1 MLSIGHG
8 EGKMKKVRRILS
20 NSLFL
25 IFFVFLLSAV
35 ETHAETVVI
44 KAGRLIDPVA
54 GTAVANQI
62 ILIEG
67 AKIKAVGPNLSIPK
81 DARVI
86 DLSRATVLPGLFD
99 CHTHMCAT
107 INIRGKS
114 LEEFRSDIVVYMISE
129 TTGYRALLGAANA
142 RSMLEAG
149 FTTIRDMGNAGNYAD
164 IDLKKAID
172 NGLLPG
178 PKMFVSGKIIAPFA
192 GQVTVN
198 TEQRDL
204 GRQDYLYADT
214 RDEIQKAI
222 RENIHFGADWIKIVV
237 DDQRYIYSVD
247 DLKFIIDESARAG
260 LRVAAH
266 TITEPGS
273 LNTAEAGVASIEHGF
288 LMNDKGLEWAK
299 KNGCVLVGTPFPKGQ
314 LETIGLGDFYPTII
328 DVHKRAYK
336 MNVAMAYGS
345 DVSFSIQNKS
355 RGELSLEHIES
366 YSEAGIPAADILRML
381 TTNAA
386 KLLRVENERGTI
398 AQDMTADL
406 IATADNPLDNIQAL
420 KNVTF
425 VMREGKIYKQ
435 K

>member
-1 MLSIGHG
+1 
-8 EGKMKKVRRILS
+8 MKKNSRFLA
-20 NSLFL
+20 NSLIFL
-25 IFFVFLLSAV
+25 FLVFLTSVVGAQ
-35 ETHAETVVI
+35 AETVVI
-44 KAGRLIDPVA
+44 KAGRLIDSVA
-54 GTAVANQI
+54 GTAAVNQI
-62 ILIEG
+62 ILVEG
-67 AKIKAVGPNLSIPK
+67 STIKAVGPNLSIPK
-81 DARVI
+81 DARVV

-107 INIRGKS
+107 INVRGNS
-114 LEEFRSDIVVYMISE
+114 LEEFRSDILVYMIGE

-172 NGLLPG
+172 NGLIPG

-192 GQVTVN
+192 GQVIVN
-198 TEQRDL
+198 TEQRDI
-204 GRQDYLYADT
+204 GRQDYIYADT
-214 RDEIQKAI
+214 RDEIRKAI

-237 DDQRYIYSVD
+237 DDQRYIYSVE

-260 LRVAAH
+260 LKVAAH
-266 TITEPGS
+266 TITEPGG

-314 LETIGLGDFYPTII
+314 LEAIGLGDFYPAII
-328 DVHKRAYK
+328 DLHKRAYR
-336 MNVAMAYGS
+336 MSVAMAYGT
-345 DVSFSIQNKS
+345 DVTYSIQNKG

-366 YSEAGIPAADILRML
+366 FSEAGIPAADILRML

-386 KLLRVENERGTI
+386 KLLGVENERGTI
-398 AQDMTADL
+398 AQGMAADL

>member
-1 MLSIGHG
+1 
-8 EGKMKKVRRILS
+8 
-20 NSLFL
+20 
-25 IFFVFLLSAV
+25 
-35 ETHAETVVI
+35 
-44 KAGRLIDPVA
+44 
-54 GTAVANQI
+54 
-62 ILIEG
+62 
-67 AKIKAVGPNLSIPK
+67 
-81 DARVI
+81 
-86 DLSRATVLPGLFD
+86 
-99 CHTHMCAT
+99 
-107 INIRGKS
+107 
-114 LEEFRSDIVVYMISE
+114 
-129 TTGYRALLGAANA
+129 
-142 RSMLEAG
+142 
-149 FTTIRDMGNAGNYAD
+149 MGNAGNYAD

-172 NGLLPG
+172 NGLVPG

-266 TITEPGS
+266 TITEQGG

-288 LMNDKGLEWAK
+288 LMNDKGLELAK
-299 KNGCVLVGTPFPKGQ
+299 RNGCVLVGTPFPKRH
-314 LETIGLGDFYPTII
+314 LDTIGLGDFYPAII
-328 DVHKRAYK
+328 DVQKRAYK
-336 MNVAMAYGS
+336 MNVPMAYGS
-345 DVSFSIQNKS
+345 DVSFSMQNKS

-366 YSEAGIPAADILRML
+366 FSEAGIPAADILRLL

-386 KLLRVENERGTI
+386 KLLGVENERGTI
-398 AQDMTADL
+398 AQGMAADL
-406 IATADNPLDNIQAL
+406 IATADNPLVNIQTL

>member
-1 MLSIGHG
+1 M
-8 EGKMKKVRRILS
+8 KMRSRFLL
-20 NSLFL
+20 NSL
-25 IFFVFLLSAV
+25 VFLLFVSMTSVISAQ
-35 ETHAETVVI
+35 AETVAI
-44 KAGRLIDPVA
+44 KAGRLLDPAA
-54 GTAVANQI
+54 GTVALHQI

-67 AKIKAVGPNLSIPK
+67 SKIKAVGPNLTIPK
-81 DARVI
+81 EAKVI
-86 DLSRATVLPGLFD
+86 DLSKATVLPGLFD

-107 INIRGKS
+107 IPIRGKS
-114 LEEFRSDIVVYMISE
+114 LEEFRSDIVAYMIAE
-129 TTGYRALLGAANA
+129 TTSYRALLGAANA
-142 RSMLEAG
+142 RSMLDAG

-198 TEQRDL
+198 TEFRDI
-204 GRQDYLYADT
+204 GKQDYIYADT
-214 RDEIQKAI
+214 RDEIRKAI
-222 RENIHFGADWIKIVV
+222 RENIHFGADWTKIVV

-260 LRVAAH
+260 LKVAAH
-266 TITEPGS
+266 TISEPGG

-288 LMNDKGLEWAK
+288 MLSDKALEWAK

-314 LETIGLGDFYPTII
+314 LETVGLGDFYPAII
-328 DVHKRAYK
+328 DVHRRAYK
-336 MNVAMAYGS
+336 MNVPMAYGS
-345 DVSFSIQNKS
+345 DVTFSLPNKG

-366 YSEAGIPAADILRML
+366 LREAGVPVADILRLL

-386 KLLRVENERGTI
+386 KLLGVGNERGAI
-398 AQDMTADL
+398 AQGMFADL
-406 IATADNPLDNIQAL
+406 IATAENPLDNIMAL
-420 KNVTF
+420 KGVMF
-425 VMREGKIYKQ
+425 VMREGKVYKQ

>member
-1 MLSIGHG
+1 
-8 EGKMKKVRRILS
+8 MKKIYRFLAFSLI
-20 NSLFL
+20 SLFL
-25 IFFVFLLSAV
+25 VFLTFVAGAR
-35 ETHAETVVI
+35 AETVAI
-44 KAGRLIDPVA
+44 KAGRLIDPAA
-54 GTAVANQI
+54 GTAAVNQI
-62 ILIEG
+62 ILVEG
-67 AKIKAVGPNLSIPK
+67 SKIKAVGPNLSIPK
-81 DARVI
+81 DARVV

-107 INIRGKS
+107 IKVRGNS
-114 LEEFRSDIVVYMISE
+114 LEELRSDILVYMIGE
-129 TTGYRALLGAANA
+129 TTGYRALLGAVNA

-172 NGLLPG
+172 NGLVPG

-192 GQVTVN
+192 GQVIVN
-198 TEQRDL
+198 TEQKDI
-204 GRQDYLYADT
+204 GRQDYIYADT
-214 RDEIQKAI
+214 RDEIRKAI

-247 DLKFIIDESARAG
+247 DLKYIIDESARAG
-260 LRVAAH
+260 LKVAAH
-266 TITEPGS
+266 TITDQGG

-288 LMNDKGLEWAK
+288 LLNDKALEWAK

-314 LETIGLGDFYPTII
+314 LNAMGIGDFYPAII

-336 MNVAMAYGS
+336 MKVAMAYGS
-345 DVSFSIQNKS
+345 DCSFSIQNKS
-355 RGELSLEHIES
+355 RGELSLEHLES
-366 YSEAGIPAADILRML
+366 FQEAGIPAADILRML

-386 KLLRVENERGTI
+386 KLLGVENERG
-398 AQDMTADL
+398 AVVQSMTADL
-406 IATADNPLDNIQAL
+406 IATTGNPLDNIQAL

-425 VMREGKIYKQ
+425 VMREGTIYKQ

>member
-1 MLSIGHG
+1 
-8 EGKMKKVRRILS
+8 MKKDNRFLA
-20 NSLFL
+20 NSLIFL
-25 IFFVFLLSAV
+25 FLVFLASVVGAQ
-35 ETHAETVVI
+35 AETVVI
-44 KAGRLIDPVA
+44 KAGRLIDPLA
-54 GTAVANQI
+54 GTAAANQI

-67 AKIKAVGPNLSIPK
+67 STIKAVGPNLNIPK
-81 DARVI
+81 DARVV
-86 DLSRATVLPGLFD
+86 DLSRTTVLPGLFD

-129 TTGYRALLGAANA
+129 TTGYRALVGAANA

-192 GQVTVN
+192 GQVIVN

-260 LRVAAH
+260 LKVAAH
-266 TITEPGS
+266 TITEQGG
-273 LNTAEAGVASIEHGF
+273 LNTAEAGVSSIEHGF
-288 LMNDKGLEWAK
+288 LMNDKALEWAK

-314 LETIGLGDFYPTII
+314 LETIGLGDFYPAII
-328 DVHKRAYK
+328 DVHKRAYR

-345 DVSFSIQNKS
+345 DVTFSIQNKG

-366 YSEAGIPAADILRML
+366 FSEAGIPAADILRML

-386 KLLRVENERGTI
+386 KLLGLENERGTI
-398 AQDMTADL
+398 AQGMTADL

-420 KNVTF
+420 KKVTF
-425 VMREGKIYKQ
+425 VMREGKVYKQ

>member
-1 MLSIGHG
+1 
-8 EGKMKKVRRILS
+8 MKNRNGFVVSSHLA
-20 NSLFL
+20 LFL
-25 IFFVFLLSAV
+25 IFFMCAAGAQ
-35 ETHAETVVI
+35 AETVAI
-44 KAGRLIDPVA
+44 RAGRLIDPA
-54 GTAVANQI
+54 TGTAVLNQI
-62 ILIEG
+62 IVVEG
-67 AKIKAVGPNLSIPK
+67 SKIKAVGPNVSIPK
-81 DARVI
+81 DARVV

-107 INIRGKS
+107 IRLRGKS
-114 LEEFRSDIVVYMISE
+114 MEEFRSDIVAYMISE
-129 TTGYRALLGAANA
+129 TTGYRALLGASNA

-172 NGLLPG
+172 NGLIPG

-237 DDQRYIYSVD
+237 DDQRYIYSVN

-266 TITEPGS
+266 AITEQGG

-288 LMNDKGLEWAK
+288 LMNDKGLELAK
-299 KNGCVLVGTPFPKGQ
+299 SNGCVLVGTPFPKRH
-314 LETIGLGDFYPTII
+314 LETVGLEDFYPAII
-328 DVHKRAYK
+328 DVQKRAYK
-336 MNVAMAYGS
+336 MKVPMAYGS
-345 DVSFSIQNKS
+345 DVSFSLPNKS

-366 YSEAGIPAADILRML
+366 YVDAGIPAADILRFL

-386 KLLRVENERGTI
+386 KLLGVENERGTI
-398 AQDMTADL
+398 SQGMTADL

-420 KNVTF
+420 KNVLF

>member
-1 MLSIGHG
+1 
-8 EGKMKKVRRILS
+8 MKKGGKSLS
-20 NSLFL
+20 NFVIFSIF
-25 IFFVFLLSAV
+25 IFFMSVVGAQ
-35 ETHAETVVI
+35 AETVVI

-54 GTAVANQI
+54 GTAAANQVI
-62 ILIEG
+62 IIEG
-67 AKIKAVGPNLSIPK
+67 STIKAVGPNLSIPK
-81 DARVI
+81 DARVV

-107 INIRGKS
+107 IHVRGNS
-114 LEEFRSDIVVYMISE
+114 LEELRSDILVYMIGE

-172 NGLLPG
+172 NDLIPG
-178 PKMFVSGKIIAPFA
+178 PKMLVSGKIIAPFA
-192 GQVTVN
+192 GQVIVN
-198 TEQRDL
+198 TEQRDI
-204 GRQDYLYADT
+204 GRQDYIYADT
-214 RDEIQKAI
+214 RDEIRKAI
-222 RENIHFGADWIKIVV
+222 RENIHFGADWVKIVV

-260 LRVAAH
+260 LKVAAH
-266 TITEPGS
+266 TITEPGG

-288 LMNDKGLEWAK
+288 LLNDKALEWAK

-314 LETIGLGDFYPTII
+314 LKAMGLGDFYPAII

-336 MNVAMAYGS
+336 MSVNMAYGS
-345 DVSFSIQNKS
+345 DCSFSIQNKG
-355 RGELSLEHIES
+355 RGELSLEHLES
-366 YSEAGIPAADILRML
+366 FSEAGIPAVDILRIM

-386 KLLRVENERGTI
+386 KLLGVENERGTI
-398 AQDMTADL
+398 AQGMAADL
-406 IATADNPLDNIQAL
+406 IATADNPLDNIMAL
-420 KNVTF
+420 KAVTF
-425 VMREGKIYKQ
+425 VMREGKIYKH

>member
-1 MLSIGHG
+1 MKKSGRFLFNLVILSIF
-8 EGKMKKVRRILS
+8 I
-20 NSLFL
+20 FL
-25 IFFVFLLSAV
+25 MSVVGAQ
-35 ETHAETVVI
+35 AETVVI
-44 KAGRLIDPVA
+44 KAGRLIDPGA
-54 GTAVANQI
+54 GTAAANQI
-62 ILIEG
+62 IIIEG
-67 AKIKAVGPNLSIPK
+67 STIKAVGPNLNIPK
-81 DARVI
+81 DSRVI

-107 INIRGKS
+107 IPVRGNS
-114 LEEFRSDIVVYMISE
+114 MEELRADILAYMIGE
-129 TTGYRALLGAANA
+129 TTGYRALMGAANA

-164 IDLKKAID
+164 IDLKRAID
-172 NGLLPG
+172 NGLVPG

-192 GQVTVN
+192 GQAIVN
-198 TEQRDL
+198 TEFRDI
-204 GRQDYLYADT
+204 GKQDYIYADT
-214 RDEIQKAI
+214 RDEIRKAI
-222 RENIHFGADWIKIVV
+222 RENIHFGADWVKIVV

-247 DLKFIIDESARAG
+247 DLKFIIEESAQAG

-266 TITEPGS
+266 TITDPGG

-288 LMNDKGLEWAK
+288 LLNDKALDWAK

-314 LETIGLGDFYPTII
+314 LKAIGLADFYPAIV
-328 DVHKRAYK
+328 DVQRRAYQ

-345 DVSFSIQNKS
+345 DCSFIIQNKG
-355 RGELSLEHIES
+355 RGELALEHIES
-366 YSEAGIPAADILRML
+366 FVEAGISAADILRMM

-386 KLLRVENERGTI
+386 KLLGVDKERGAI
-398 AQDMTADL
+398 SQGMAADL
-406 IATADNPLDNIQAL
+406 IATADNPLDNIHAL

>member
-1 MLSIGHG
+1 
-8 EGKMKKVRRILS
+8 MKKRFGSLS
-20 NSLFL
+20 VSFDR
-25 IFFVFLLSAV
+25 FLLVLSLSVVGAQ
-35 ETHAETVVI
+35 AETVVI

-54 GTAVANQI
+54 GTAAANQI
-62 ILIEG
+62 VIIDG
-67 AKIKAVGPNLSIPK
+67 STIKAVGPNLSIPK
-81 DARVI
+81 DARII

-107 INIRGKS
+107 IRVRGS
-114 LEEFRSDIVVYMISE
+114 SMEELRSDILVYMIGE

-164 IDLKKAID
+164 IDLKRAID
-172 NGLLPG
+172 NGLVPG

-192 GQVTVN
+192 GQVIVN
-198 TEQRDL
+198 TEFRDI
-204 GRQDYLYADT
+204 GKQDYIYADT
-214 RDEIQKAI
+214 RDEIRKAI

-247 DLKFIIDESARAG
+247 DLKFIIGESAQAG
-260 LRVAAH
+260 FRVAAH
-266 TITEPGS
+266 TITEPGG

-288 LMNDKGLEWAK
+288 LLNDKALEWAK

-314 LETIGLGDFYPTII
+314 LKAMGLADFYPAIV
-328 DVHKRAYK
+328 DVQRRAHK
-336 MNVAMAYGS
+336 MNIAMAYGS
-345 DVSFSIQNKS
+345 DCSFIIQNKS
-355 RGELSLEHIES
+355 RGELALEHLES
-366 YSEAGIPAADILRML
+366 YVEAGIPAADILRML

-386 KLLRVENERGTI
+386 ELLGVEKERGAI
-398 AQDMTADL
+398 SQGLAADL
-406 IATADNPLDNIQAL
+406 IATADNPLDNVQAL

>member
-1 MLSIGHG
+1 MEKHSRFPATGL
-8 EGKMKKVRRILS
+8 
-20 NSLFL
+20 
-25 IFFVFLLSAV
+25 VFLVLILFSSVAGAQ
-35 ETHAETVVI
+35 AETVAI

-54 GTAVANQI
+54 GTAAAGQI
-62 ILIEG
+62 IIVEG
-67 AKIKAVGPNLSIPK
+67 ATIKAVGPNLSIPK
-81 DARVI
+81 DARII

-107 INIRGKS
+107 IRVRGNS
-114 LEEFRSDIVVYMISE
+114 LEELRSDILVYMIGE

-164 IDLKKAID
+164 IDLKRAID
-172 NGLLPG
+172 NGLVPG

-192 GQVTVN
+192 GQVIVN
-198 TEQRDL
+198 TEFRDI
-204 GRQDYLYADT
+204 GQQDYIYADT
-214 RDEIQKAI
+214 RDEIRKAI

-237 DDQRYIYSVD
+237 DDQRYVYSVD
-247 DLKFIIDESARAG
+247 DLKFIIDESAQAG
-260 LRVAAH
+260 FRVAAH
-266 TITEPGS
+266 TITEPGG
-273 LNTAEAGVASIEHGF
+273 LITAEAGVASIEHGF
-288 LMNDKGLEWAK
+288 LLNDKALEWAK

-314 LETIGLGDFYPTII
+314 LKAMGLADFYPAIV
-328 DVHKRAYK
+328 DVQRRAHQ

-345 DVSFSIQNKS
+345 DCSFVIQNKG
-355 RGELSLEHIES
+355 RGELALEHIES
-366 YSEAGIPAADILRML
+366 YVEAGVPAADILRML

-386 KLLRVENERGTI
+386 KLLGVEKERGVLSQGM
-398 AQDMTADL
+398 AADL

-425 VMREGKIYKQ
+425 VMRDGKIHKQ

>member
-1 MLSIGHG
+1 
-8 EGKMKKVRRILS
+8 MKKDNRFRA
-20 NSLFL
+20 NSLIFL
-25 IFFVFLLSAV
+25 VLVFLASVVGAQ
-35 ETHAETVVI
+35 AETVVI
-44 KAGRLIDPVA
+44 KAGRLIDPLA
-54 GTAVANQI
+54 GPAAANQI
-62 ILIEG
+62 ILGEG
-67 AKIKAVGPNLSIPK
+67 SKIKAVGPNLSLPK
-81 DARVI
+81 DARVV

-107 INIRGKS
+107 IRVRGNS
-114 LEEFRSDIVVYMISE
+114 LEELRSDILVYMIGE

-164 IDLKKAID
+164 IDLKRAID
-172 NGLLPG
+172 NGLVPG

-192 GQVTVN
+192 GQVIVN
-198 TEQRDL
+198 TEFRDI
-204 GRQDYLYADT
+204 GKQDYIYADT
-214 RDEIQKAI
+214 RDEIRKAI

-260 LRVAAH
+260 LKVAAH
-266 TITEPGS
+266 TITEPGG

-288 LMNDKGLEWAK
+288 LLNDKALEWAK

-314 LETIGLGDFYPTII
+314 LKAMGLMDFYPAII

-345 DVSFSIQNKS
+345 DCSFSIQNKG

-366 YSEAGIPAADILRML
+366 FSEAGIPAADILRLL
-381 TTNAA
+381 TTHAA
-386 KLLRVENERGTI
+386 KLLGVENERGTI
-398 AQDMTADL
+398 AQGMTADL

-420 KNVTF
+420 KKVTF

>member
-1 MLSIGHG
+1 MR
-8 EGKMKKVRRILS
+8 KVGRILS
-20 NSLFL
+20 SSFFFLFIVL
-25 IFFVFLLSAV
+25 LLSAAAAY
-35 ETHAETVVI
+35 AETIAI
-44 KAGRLIDPVA
+44 KAGRLLDPKS
-54 GTAVANQI
+54 GTAAVNQI
-62 ILIEG
+62 ILVEG
-67 AKIKAVGPNLSIPK
+67 SKIKAVGPNLSLPK
-81 DARVI
+81 DARVV

-107 INIRGKS
+107 IPVRGKS

-172 NGLLPG
+172 NGLVPG
-178 PKMFVSGKIIAPFA
+178 PKMFVSGRIIAPFA
-192 GQVTVN
+192 GQVIVN
-198 TEQRDL
+198 TEQRDI

-214 RDEIQKAI
+214 RDEILKAI
-222 RENIHFGADWIKIVV
+222 RENIHFGADWIKVVV

-247 DLKFIIDESARAG
+247 DLKFIIEESARAG
-260 LRVAAH
+260 LKVAAH
-266 TITEPGS
+266 TITEPGGV
-273 LNTAEAGVASIEHGF
+273 NTAEAGVASIEHGF

-314 LETIGLGDFYPTII
+314 LEAIGLGDFYPAII

-336 MNVAMAYGS
+336 MNVVMAYGS
-345 DVSFSIQNKS
+345 DCSFSFQNKG
-355 RGELSLEHIES
+355 RGELSLEHLES
-366 YSEAGIPAADILRML
+366 FLEAGMSVADILRIL

-386 KLLRVENERGTI
+386 KLLGVENERGTI
-398 AQDMTADL
+398 AQGMTADL
-406 IATADNPLDNIQAL
+406 IATADNPLANIQAL

>member
-1 MLSIGHG
+1 M
-8 EGKMKKVRRILS
+8 EK
-20 NSLFL
+20 NSRFPATVLVFL
-25 IFFVFLLSAV
+25 AFIFFASLVGAQ
-35 ETHAETVVI
+35 AETFAI
-44 KAGRLIDPVA
+44 KAGQLIDPVA
-54 GTAVANQI
+54 GTAAANQI
-62 ILIEG
+62 IIVEG
-67 AKIKAVGPNLSIPK
+67 TTIKAVGPNLSIPK

-107 INIRGKS
+107 IPVRGKS

-192 GQVTVN
+192 GQVIVN

-214 RDEIQKAI
+214 RDEIRKAI

-237 DDQRYIYSVD
+237 DDQRYIYSID
-247 DLKFIIDESARAG
+247 DLKFIIDESTRAG
-260 LRVAAH
+260 LKVAAH
-266 TITEPGS
+266 TITEPGGF
-273 LNTAEAGVASIEHGF
+273 NTAEAGVASIEHGF
-288 LMNDKGLEWAK
+288 LMNDKSLEWAK
-299 KNGCVLVGTPFPKGQ
+299 KIGCVLVGTPFPKGQ
-314 LETIGLGDFYPTII
+314 LEAIGLADFYPAII

-345 DVSFSIQNKS
+345 DVTFSIQNKG

-366 YSEAGIPAADILRML
+366 FSEAGIPATDILRML

-386 KLLRVENERGTI
+386 KLLGVDKERGAI
-398 AQDMTADL
+398 AQGMTADL
-406 IATADNPLDNIQAL
+406 IATADNPLANIQAL

>member
-1 MLSIGHG
+1 
-8 EGKMKKVRRILS
+8 MKKDNRFRA
-20 NSLFL
+20 NSLIFL
-25 IFFVFLLSAV
+25 VLVFLASVVGAQ
-35 ETHAETVVI
+35 AETVVI
-44 KAGRLIDPVA
+44 KAGRLIDPLA
-54 GTAVANQI
+54 GTAAANQI
-62 ILIEG
+62 ILVEG
-67 AKIKAVGPNLSIPK
+67 SKIKAVGPNLSLPK
-81 DARVI
+81 DARVV

-107 INIRGKS
+107 IRVRGNS
-114 LEEFRSDIVVYMISE
+114 LEELRSDILVYMIGE

-164 IDLKKAID
+164 IDLKRAID
-172 NGLLPG
+172 NGLVPG

-192 GQVTVN
+192 GQVIVN
-198 TEQRDL
+198 TEFRDI
-204 GRQDYLYADT
+204 GKQDYIYADT
-214 RDEIQKAI
+214 RDEIRKAI

-260 LRVAAH
+260 LKVAAH
-266 TITEPGS
+266 TITEPGG

-288 LMNDKGLEWAK
+288 LLNDKALEWAK
-299 KNGCVLVGTPFPKGQ
+299 KNGCVLVGTPFPQGQ
-314 LETIGLGDFYPTII
+314 LKAMGLMDFYPAII

-345 DVSFSIQNKS
+345 DCSFSIQNKG

-366 YSEAGIPAADILRML
+366 FSEAGIPAADILRLL
-381 TTNAA
+381 TTHAA
-386 KLLRVENERGTI
+386 KLLGVENERGTI
-398 AQDMTADL
+398 AQGMTADL

-420 KNVTF
+420 KKVTF